1 MGIFIKGVSIP
12 KDRDI
17 EIIIHPDGAARVEV
31 KEDYGL
37 RLVGTDAINIKEN
50 RKNWDCYWACEGE
63 KEVDGE
69 YFSEIFCNFDGL
81 SSTCELCKPC
91 RRYVRRDKI
100 DDYIRHLLEELD
112 YYYKLP

>member
-12 KDRDI
+12 KDRDM
-17 EIIIHPDGAARVEV
+17 EIVIHPDGAARVEV

-50 RKNWDCYWACEGE
+50 RKNWDCYWAREGE

-69 YFSEIFCNFDGL
+69 YFPETFCRFGYP
-81 SSTCELCKPC
+81 LCTPC
-91 RRYVRRDKI
+91 KICKYYVRRDKV
-100 DDYIRHLLEELD
+100 DDYIHHLLDEIEILT
-112 YYYKLP
+112 KLP

>member
-1 MGIFIKGVSIP
+1 MAELKLKPNPETYECVGVEGVI
-12 KDRDI
+12 
-17 EIIIHPDGAARVEV
+17 
-31 KEDYGL
+31 
-37 RLVGTDAINIKEN
+37 
-50 RKNWDCYWACEGE
+50 WDCYWAWEGE

-69 YFSEIFCNFDGL
+69 YFPETYCRFDK
-81 SSTCELCKPC
+81 STCKPCEIC

>member
-12 KDRDI
+12 KDRDM
-17 EIIIHPDGAARVEV
+17 EIIIHPDGAARIEV

-37 RLVGTDAINIKEN
+37 RLVGTDAIDIKEN
-50 RKNWDCYWACEGE
+50 RNNWECYWAIEGE
-63 KEVDGE
+63 KEVNGE
-69 YFSEIFCNFDGL
+69 YFPETYCRLYKFCP
-81 SSTCELCKPC
+81 CEPGQVC
-91 RRYVRRDKI
+91 RRYVRRDKL

>member
-12 KDRDI
+12 KDRDM

-50 RKNWDCYWACEGE
+50 RKNWDCYWAHEGE
-63 KEVDGE
+63 KETDGDFFPE
-69 YFSEIFCNFDGL
+69 MYCHFNGFDV
-81 SSTCELCKPC
+81 CEPCIICK
-91 RRYVRRDKI
+91 RYVRRDKI
-100 DDYIRHLLEELD
+100 DDYIRHLLEEIEILT
-112 YYYKLP
+112 KLP